1 MRQLGQSFH
10 DGILYAGTVMISS
23 LIGNSDAFPILR
35 QWDFFNHAGVCPL
48 PRAAADALKTYAQ
61 QAQDVAYIDTGWY
74 RDIEKLRV
82 SAAKFIN
89 ADSEEI
95 AFVKNTS
102 EGIATVANGID
113 WRSGDRIVTTAVEYP
128 ANIYPWMDV
137 AARFGVELVMI
148 QERTIGGKQ
157 IVPMDELLREIQ
169 HPRTRLV
176 TLSHVEF
183 ASGQRHDIGS
193 IGKICREQ
201 GKLFCVD
208 AIQSLGILP
217 VDVQAMNIDYL
228 SADGHKWLLGPEGA
242 GIFYCRG
249 ELIAQT
255 RPLIVGWMNVINQ
268 DEYGSYDFTLKS
280 DARRFECGSYT
291 VATLL
296 SLKAAVELLLQV
308 GIDAIAS
315 RIKTLTDHLITSLES
330 NSYKVISPRDG
341 DEWSGIV
348 SFTSS
353 RHDHNQICRE
363 LRQTHKPKSP
373 SAKADCA
380 ARRISTIPT
389 GRSIGSLP
397 DFPATEFQGR
407 KGT

>member
-1 MRQLGQSFH
+1 
-10 DGILYAGTVMISS
+10 MIES
-23 LIGNSDAFPILR
+23 LIGNSEAFPILR

-48 PRAAADALKTYAQ
+48 PKVAANALRKYAQ
-61 QAQDVAYIDTGWY
+61 QAEESAYIDTGWY
-74 RDIEKLRV
+74 REIEKLRG
-82 SAAKFIN
+82 SAAKLLN
-89 ADSEEI
+89 AHSDEI

-113 WRSGDRIVTTAVEYP
+113 WRASDRIVTTAIEYP

-137 AARFGVELVMI
+137 AARCGVELVMVG
-148 QERTIGGKQ
+148 EKDLSGRRT
-157 IVPMDELLREIQ
+157 VPMDELLREIQ

-176 TLSHVEF
+176 ALSHVEF
-183 ASGQRHDIGS
+183 ASGQRHDLAP
-193 IGKICREQ
+193 IGKICREH

-217 VDVQAMNIDYL
+217 VDVQDMNIDYL

-242 GIFYCRG
+242 GIFFCRR
-249 ELIAQT
+249 ELLAKT

-296 SLKAAVELLLQV
+296 SLKAAVDLLLQV
-308 GIDAIAS
+308 GIDPIAQ
-315 RIKTLTDHLITSLES
+315 RIKTLTDHLIGGLES
-330 NSYKVISPRDG
+330 KGYSIISPRDA
-341 DEWSGIV
+341 DQWSGIV

-353 RHDHNQICRE
+353 RHDHNQIWRE
-363 LRQTHKPKSP
+363 LRQTQKTEIAVREGRLRCSP
-373 SAKADCA
+373 HFYNTDEQIDRLI
-380 ARRISTIPT
+380 AR
-389 GRSIGSLP
+389 LP
-397 DFPATEFQGR
+397 GH
-407 KGT
+407 